1 MFNRVKIDP
10 SIKEEWKDIQR
21 QLIGQSSNQ
30 INLGVNIPQVTTVGG
45 TIRLDGSNVM
55 ENDNILNESRLGGQ
69 GAPGMPNVTAKVN
82 TKGGGK
88 FLADEVSAGT
98 SYKVVVY
105 ADKSGSL
112 FQGRCRNQSSR
123 LC

>member
-1 MFNRVKIDP
+1 M
-10 SIKEEWKDIQR
+10 
-21 QLIGQSSNQ
+21 
-30 INLGVNIPQVTTVGG
+30 GVNIPQVTTAGG

-112 FQGRCRNQSSR
+112 ATDAIPVSLANTTTLSINFGSYIRHARST
-123 LC
+123 LTT

>member
-1 MFNRVKIDP
+1 
-10 SIKEEWKDIQR
+10 
-21 QLIGQSSNQ
+21 
-30 INLGVNIPQVTTVGG
+30 
-45 TIRLDGSNVM
+45 
-55 ENDNILNESRLGGQ
+55 
-69 GAPGMPNVTAKVN
+69 MPNVTAKVN

-112 FQGRCRNQSSR
+112 ATDAIPVSLANTTDSVTLTINVLASFQDTPKYVAIYRKVSHLVIITR
-123 LC
+123 LPVLV